1 MLLSLPVF
9 STYNLSQDAHR
20 YRHVY
25 ITNSL
30 WREKKKS
37 KCEDGMWQPRKRVG
51 RAALPISE
59 LSRVCCLCALPDHV
73 TFFNASASRVN
84 LSPDLTLFVLHRSP
98 PTHRRPPS
106 FPHDCPFPF
115 PSQVPLLVAPQS
127 LRPKTRRSPIP
138 RWPTSHPR
146 PPRKDPAPRST
157 RRPRPTASLLG
168 KGFTIYRLIQTTFRM
183 FLYLLLP

>member
-1 MLLSLPVF
+1 
-9 STYNLSQDAHR
+9 
-20 YRHVY
+20 
-25 ITNSL
+25 
-30 WREKKKS
+30 
-37 KCEDGMWQPRKRVG
+37 MWQPRKRVG

-59 LSRVCCLCALPDHV
+59 LSRLM
-73 TFFNASASRVN
+73 SRVWSVRTARPRDV
-84 LSPDLTLFVLHRSP
+84 LQCVRLTLTLFVPLYTACLQPIVAHPRFH
-98 PTHRRPPS
+98 TI
-106 FPHDCPFPF
+106 PFPF
-115 PSQVPLLVAPQS
+115 PSRAPLLVAPQS

-138 RWPTSHPR
+138 RWPTSQAR